1 MRVFEPWK
9 EFKFQDP
16 DDYDKKV
23 GKIKLND
30 AGFRNLDRF
39 LLIFQTHM
47 IVTKKLEKNKMMR
60 VFNT

>member
-39 LLIFQTHM
+39 LLLFQTHM
-47 IVTKKLEKNKMMR
+47 IVTKKLEKRN
-60 VFNT
+60 